1 MSVFTGIVGPSRREA
16 EEFAALLD
24 GGRTPADHEL
34 ADLVALARS
43 LAPAQHAPSPD
54 FRAALRERLVAEAAT
69 RTPTVPAPR
78 SHSSVEVAPRRRWR
92 TAVAAVALTSVVAG
106 GGAVAASTQALPG
119 DMLYG
124 LKRQVEDVQLA
135 LAGSDLSRGREHLEQ
150 ADARLGEVEALAA
163 SSSASEAGTRAR
175 IDATLEDMA
184 RSTALGTTELTDVYR
199 ETGDPEPVLLLD
211 RFVADQRVRLD
222 DLLSV
227 LDPSLRARVQ
237 AQLDELA
244 RIATETGA
252 VLGARS
258 VAVLGVSV
266 QDVSSTS
273 RDGWAESRRS
283 DHAASSGGT
292 SLAGAGDVPAV
303 AGGTESG
310 GTDLLDALP
319 GVGGGS
325 SEGSTSGS
333 GSTPKLGGGTKAS
346 LPPVGSVTS
355 PLPSISPTPLPSV
368 APTPLPT
375 VTPTS
380 ATSPLPLPCVPVPP
394 LTSC

>member
-1 MSVFTGIVGPSRREA
+1 MSVFTGMVGPSRREA

-24 GGRTPADHEL
+24 AERTPADHEL
-34 ADLVALARS
+34 ADLVTLARS
-43 LAPAQHAPSPD
+43 LAPADHAPSPD

-78 SHSSVEVAPRRRWR
+78 SSPDVVAPRRRWR
-92 TAVAAVALTSVVAG
+92 KAVVAVALTSVVAG

-150 ADARLGEVEALAA
+150 ADARLSEVEALAS

-175 IDATLEDMA
+175 IGSTLGDME
-184 RSTALGTTELTDVYR
+184 RSTALGTVELTDTYR

-252 VLGARS
+252 VLGSQS
-258 VAVLGVSV
+258 VALLGVSV
-266 QDVSSTS
+266 GEVSSTS
-273 RDGWAESRRS
+273 RDGWAESRRI
-283 DHAASSGGT
+283 DYEAASGGDSGT

-303 AGGTESG
+303 AGGTTETSG
-310 GTDLLDALP
+310 SLLDAVP
-319 GVGGGS
+319 GLGGGS
-325 SEGSTSGS
+325 SGESSSG
-333 GSTPKLGGGTKAS
+333 GGTKLGGGTKAS

-355 PLPSISPTPLPSV
+355 PLPSVAPTPLPNV